1 MLVVSSVSE
10 AAGIHAFLGAFLVG
24 IALADARATQDE
36 AHEALGRFVLSFAPI
51 NFVAMGMAANF
62 IEHFDPLLVAIVLV
76 VACLSK
82 VDRLHGTRDLADGG
96 PGDAMAAR
104 RETLVIASVSVLP
117 RRHRHRD
124 R

>member
-36 AHEALGRFVLSFAPI
+36 AHEAIGRFVLSFAPI

-62 IEHFDPLLVAIVLV
+62 IEHFDLCSSPSCSSSRA
-76 VACLSK
+76 S
-82 VDRLHGTRDLADGG
+82 
-96 PGDAMAAR
+96 AR
-104 RETLVIASVSVLP
+104 SIASMALVTSLMAGP
-117 RRHRHRD
+117 AMRWLLGERRS
-124 R
+124 